1 MRAKK
6 KKKKI
11 IADFSSESKQARKQW
26 DDIFKV
32 LKGKKKAKFKLFLKT
47 KQRFQISKMSEF
59 SVSMSVL

>member
-47 KQRFQISKMSEF
+47 K
-59 SVSMSVL
+59 